1 MLASSSGI
9 TLLEADIKV
18 SIYSYPLGVGKDPVW
33 YGYGNKLPEGVMP
46 KNAVYKSSTLKLLA
60 YNFTPKSRIASA
72 TKSLDIP

>member
-1 MLASSSGI
+1 
-9 TLLEADIKV
+9 
-18 SIYSYPLGVGKDPVW
+18 
-33 YGYGNKLPEGVMP
+33 MP